1 MTVVT
6 VADLENAKL
15 DVQTIAEVAM
25 VGYSS
30 DTTTNRDGDVI
41 NTLQG
46 QLKLLGFQPPV
57 TYAAAIVFDAM
68 DYTKTIS
75 YSGVVYFPDPNALP
89 FTTTGTWVADDELK
103 FFVVQSIG
111 AIAASSIT
119 CVPPAGRV
127 ATNVQDMIDEYD
139 TAMDLTDTNLA
150 TVTTKENNLI
160 TLSGVAANATSLGT
174 FTGTTISNNRTNKQA
189 LQDIETA
196 YESTVVRKAL
206 SSGGSANAITATC
219 APTLSS
225 LTNGAVIIV
234 KPAYN
239 STNAT
244 VTFSPDGL
252 AAKNI
257 RRWDGALQIGDID
270 VNIPMILMYN
280 STDLEW
286 KLLNP
291 KYAEVKSGSGV
302 QVYDGDG
309 KTFTIA
315 HSLGVVPSIITPYA
329 FLQTGPDVGY
339 SSGARVILANCA
351 DVTYEADATNIY
363 IHVSTGGISIIN
375 KSTYANGTM
384 STASKWDIGVECIA

>member
-1 MTVVT
+1 
-6 VADLENAKL
+6 
-15 DVQTIAEVAM
+15 
-25 VGYSS
+25 
-30 DTTTNRDGDVI
+30 
-41 NTLQG
+41 
-46 QLKLLGFQPPV
+46 
-57 TYAAAIVFDAM
+57 
-68 DYTKTIS
+68 
-75 YSGVVYFPDPNALP
+75 VVYFPDPNALP

-119 CVPPAGRV
+119 CVPPAGRT

-139 TAMDLTDTNLA
+139 TAMDLTDSNLS

-160 TLSGVAANATSLGT
+160 TLSGVAANATNLGT
-174 FTGTTISNNRTNKQA
+174 FTGTTIANNRTNKQA
-189 LQDIETA
+189 LQDVETA
-196 YESTVVRKAL
+196 YETTVIRKAL
-206 SSGGSANAITATC
+206 TAGGTANAITCTST
-219 APTLSS
+219 PTLAS

-234 KPAYN
+234 KPAFN

-257 RRWDGALQIGDID
+257 RRWDGALQIWDID
-270 VNIPMILMYN
+270 INIPMILMYN
-280 STDLEW
+280 STDMEW

-291 KYAEVKSGSGV
+291 KYAELKAGFGV
-302 QVYDGDG
+302 QMYDGDG

-315 HSLGVVPSIITPYA
+315 HGLGTVPSIITPYA
-329 FLQTGPDVGY
+329 YLFAGPDLGY
-339 SSGARVILANCA
+339 SSGARIVLANCA
-351 DVTYEADATNIY
+351 DVTYEADATNVY

-384 STASKWDIGVECIA
+384 STASIWDIGVECIA